1 MMAKNGEKNG
11 GQPLDDLGIKN
22 DQLINCAE
30 KLVDQIWD
38 KLNSDT
44 EKMSANDLNLYSATL
59 CNVWS
64 LVRNMIEFL
73 EEGYDEEVGEVG
85 FADGLLDDDGQD
97 DDEEE
102 DDDEDDED
110 EGDSSKGSR

>member
-1 MMAKNGEKNG
+1 MAKNNEKNG

-38 KLNSDT
+38 KLNSNN
-44 EKMSANDLNLYSATL
+44 EKISATDLNLYSATL

-73 EEGYDEEVGEVG
+73 EEGYDEEIEGIN
-85 FADGLLDDDGQD
+85 FADGIMHD
-97 DDEEE
+97 EE
-102 DDDEDDED
+102 DDDEEDEDDDETD
-110 EGDSSKGSR
+110 EEDDREKK

>member
-1 MMAKNGEKNG
+1 MAKNGDKNG

-73 EEGYDEEVGEVG
+73 EEGYDEEVGEAG
-85 FADGLLDDDGQD
+85 FVDGLLDDEEEGDEEE

-102 DDDEDDED
+102 DNGD
-110 EGDSSKGSR
+110 EGDSGKGSR

>member
-1 MMAKNGEKNG
+1 MAKNNEKNG

-38 KLNSDT
+38 KLNSDN

-73 EEGYDEEVGEVG
+73 EEGYDEEINGEG
-85 FADGLLDDDGQD
+85 FAEGLLEDDEEDD
-97 DDEEE
+97 SDDEEE
-102 DDDEDDED
+102 DDEDNDLN
-110 EGDSSKGSR
+110 KGKR